1 MSKVVGDIAIS
12 VDAET
17 EGLIKGLQSGKVSV
31 QDFGTKIEQMGKRIN
46 AAEAKTRSAGGA
58 FRRLGNVSNRTR
70 AQIQNTSFQ
79 LQDIAVQLQGGTRAS
94 TVFAQQLPQLA
105 GAFGPV
111 GAVMGVLAGV
121 GIPALAFAFGD
132 LGQEADELAEKLKN
146 VEEVQKRLSAELR
159 QEITG
164 KSAEELAI
172 EEAIAATKKE
182 IVQLQGAMN
191 QRSEGAVQIA
201 KQQHAAAVQ
210 SLADLQE
217 QLVRQK
223 QLQSARER
231 FNASTQQTAD
241 QERLLGEQMGV
252 TGRNLAENEAIARL
266 LRDGLSASA
275 IEALQLAGVDMV
287 TGIDAAA
294 KAAAQMAANLNISL
308 QQALQLRAMATAPLN
323 EFGGA
328 GPTINHDLK
337 PFVLNP
343 VETGGGGGGGSGGG
357 SGDATEAELEAL
369 RLKYA
374 TEQELLDINLQTT
387 LEKLAAFREAK
398 KISEDE
404 ANSLELAAKK
414 EHEDAMSKLERDA
427 QQARLQSVSGALGDL
442 ASLMQSGND
451 KLHKIGKAAAI
462 ADAVVSGY
470 GAAVS
475 AWEKGMKIGG
485 PPVAAAF
492 TAASLAKTAS
502 LISGIQSSSSTGGSQ
517 AATSSGGDVAT
528 PTREVQVAE
537 FRFLGDTVS
546 TASLIEAI
554 NQAEEQGYTIRG
566 SLA

>member
-70 AQIQNTSFQ
+70 AQIQNAAFQ
-79 LQDIAVQLQGGTRAS
+79 FQDMTVQLQGGTRAS

-223 QLQSARER
+223 QLQGAKER
-231 FNASTQQTAD
+231 FNAATQQTAD

-252 TGRNLAENEAIARL
+252 TGQNLAENEAIARL
-266 LRDGLSASA
+266 LREGISASA

-343 VETGGGGGGGSGGG
+343 VEAGGGGAGGGGSA
-357 SGDATEAELEAL
+357 DTTEAELEAL

-398 KISEDE
+398 KISEEE
-404 ANSLELAAKK
+404 ANNLELAAKK

-502 LISGIQSSSSTGGSQ
+502 LISGIQSSSSSGGSQ
-517 AATSSGGDVAT
+517 AATASGGDVAT

-554 NQAEEQGYTIRG
+554 NLAEEQGYTIRG